1 MAGKVFGID
10 DPVTGVT
17 AFTLERQ
24 RFETVLVLCFG
35 ELRAPVDEFLNTS
48 RGVPHRLSGSLQYEG
63 QNNRRGRSRRQ
74 SRPGRSWCSIL
85 YRFIL

>member
-48 RGVPHRLSGSLQYEG
+48 RGVPHHAFYNIRMAESAPAFRES
-63 QNNRRGRSRRQ
+63 
-74 SRPGRSWCSIL
+74 SI
-85 YRFIL
+85 